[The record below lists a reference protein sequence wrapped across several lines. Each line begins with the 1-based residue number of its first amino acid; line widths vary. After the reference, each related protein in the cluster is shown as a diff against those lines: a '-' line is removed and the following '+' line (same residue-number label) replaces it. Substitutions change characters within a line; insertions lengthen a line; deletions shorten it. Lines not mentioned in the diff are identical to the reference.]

1 MSDKLSLI
9 MPCFNGGKTIFTNL
23 SNNCR
28 LLRST
33 GKPFEIIFVD
43 DGSTDNTLAEAKK
56 VRCKCLRIISY
67 KPNHGKGYAL
77 KTGFKNCTGEL
88 VSFVDADND
97 LPIGQ
102 LKVFLRVMEKKSAGI
117 VIGSKRHPL
126 SRVHYPRFRR
136 LLSLAYSC
144 LIRLLFNLNV
154 SDTQV
159 GMKLFRYP
167 VLEAVLPKVLVKK
180 YAFDLELL
188 VNANEMGFRIFEA
201 PVVIKYRF
209 RSHVDPKAVWNI
221 FVDTLAIAYRL
232 HILKF
237 YDRRRPLS
245 YRKSTLR
252 YYLNSPSFAHT
263 KHLNIHST
271 EIVD

>member
-1 MSDKLSLI
+1 MSDKLSI
-9 MPCFNGGKTIFTNL
+9 IIPCFNGGKTIFRNL
-23 SNNCR
+23 SSNCR
-28 LLRST
+28 LLKST
-33 GKPFEIIFVD
+33 GRPFELIFVD

-56 VRCKCLRIISY
+56 VRCKYLRIISY

-77 KTGFKNCTGEL
+77 KAGFKHCTGEL

-97 LPIGQ
+97 LPIEQ
-102 LKVFLRVMEKKSAGI
+102 LQVFLGYLERRKADL
-117 VIGSKRHPL
+117 VIGSKKHPH
-126 SRVHYPRFRR
+126 SRLHYPLYRR
-136 LLSLAYSC
+136 LLSRAYSMI
-144 LIRLLFNLNV
+144 IRLLFNLNV

-188 VNANEMGFRIFEA
+188 VNSNELGFKIVEA
-201 PVVIKYRF
+201 PVIIHYNF
-209 RSHVDPKAVWNI
+209 RSHVDPNAIWHI

-237 YDRRRPLS
+237 YDLRRPML

-252 YYLNSPSFAHT
+252 YYQ
-263 KHLNIHST
+263 
-271 EIVD
+271 